1 MIIMIVKILAENPRN
16 GGRPPSDSTFSVKI
30 SLLSKELLMLKIPEI
45 SSRDRVEKNNIR
57 GIEITQ

>member
-16 GGRPPSDSTFSVKI
+16 GGSPPNDNTFIVKI
-30 SLLSKELLMLKIPEI
+30 SLVSRGLLMLKIPEI
-45 SSRDRVEKNNIR
+45 SSRERAEKNIIR